1 MAVKIT
7 WTKRALED
15 LRKIMSHLQENWGEK
30 SAKEFS
36 ENLDKSKTH
45 KNAVSSL

>member
-7 WTKRALED
+7 WTKQSLED
-15 LRKIMSHLQENWGEK
+15 LRKIMSYLQENWGEK

-36 ENLDKSKTH
+36 EILDRR
-45 KNAVSSL
+45 L